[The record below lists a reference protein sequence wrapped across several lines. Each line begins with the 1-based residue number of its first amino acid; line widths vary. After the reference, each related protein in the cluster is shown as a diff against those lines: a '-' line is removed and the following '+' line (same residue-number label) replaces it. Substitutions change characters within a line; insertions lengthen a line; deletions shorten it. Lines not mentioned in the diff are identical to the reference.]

1 MSQLPAIRKFS
12 LSLICCLPLGL
23 LLGGWSEPVRLW
35 DMFAKTKFTE
45 KLNKEF
51 GMYFYYPSFSQ
62 EQMALKG
69 KRVELQGFHIPLETS
84 NSKTLILSKYP
95 MAECFFCGGAGPESV
110 AVVYLRTPPS
120 RRPKLDQIL
129 KVSGTLELNASD
141 VEEMTFILKDA
152 VLIP

>member
-1 MSQLPAIRKFS
+1 MMSFS
-12 LSLICCLPLGL
+12 NPS
-23 LLGGWSEPVRLW
+23 RLW
-35 DMFAKTKFTE
+35 ELFAKTQFTE

-62 EQMALKG
+62 ELMALKG
-69 KRVELQGFHIPLETS
+69 KRVELQGFHIPMETS

-110 AVVYLRTPPS
+110 AVAYLKNTPS
-120 RRPKLDQIL
+120 RRPKLDQII
-129 KVSGTLELNASD
+129 KVKGILQLNASD